1 VEEGRYRPSR
11 DASIVMSKYVRA
23 LNLASFGII
32 SVECEAAGSSG
43 WRLCGS
49 GSADGRLME
58 EMRAIYGAW
67 MGDRLMAD
75 MHSYLDTS
83 VHP

>member
-1 VEEGRYRPSR
+1 MEEGRYRPSR

-23 LNLASFGII
+23 LDLASFGII

-49 GSADGRLME
+49 GSF
-58 EMRAIYGAW
+58 
-67 MGDRLMAD
+67 
-75 MHSYLDTS
+75 S
-83 VHP
+83 